1 MYNLTRYYNGNS
13 VIHNINPLCKLICIL
28 MFTFL
33 VLMTNNILFLL
44 ILTILVVIY
53 IVLSEVPIKL
63 YIDNFKYILPFILF
77 ILIINILTSNVHS
90 SIISI
95 MKLVLFILY
104 SSVNIFTT
112 KSNDLT
118 YGLEKLLS
126 PLQIIGIN
134 TSSLA
139 LTISL
144 AVRFIP
150 TIFKHGHKV
159 YKSQMSRGLSFEG
172 SLKEKIDKLM
182 SLIIPIFNISLK
194 KSDDI
199 SNVLDMRLYDSNRKR
214 SKYKLVGFKNIDQ
227 NILLIHIFVLILFLV
242 VEVIL

>member
-1 MYNLTRYYNGNS
+1 MYSLTKYYNGNS
-13 VIHNINPLCKLICIL
+13 LIHNINPVCKLICIL
-28 MFTFL
+28 IFTFL
-33 VLMTNNILFLL
+33 VLISNNILFLS
-44 ILTILVVIY
+44 ILTILVFIY

-63 YIDNFKYILPFILF
+63 YINNFKYIIPFIIF
-77 ILIINILTSNVHS
+77 ILIINLLTSTIYS

-95 MKLVLFILY
+95 MKLLLFILY
-104 SSVNIFTT
+104 SSVNMYTT

-126 PLQIIGIN
+126 PLKIFGIN
-134 TSSLA
+134 TSSLS

-144 AVRFIP
+144 AIRFIP

-159 YKSQMSRGLSFEG
+159 YKSQMSRGLRFDG
-172 SLKEKIDKLM
+172 TLKEKVDKLM
-182 SLIIPIFNISLK
+182 SLIIPVFNISLK

-199 SNVLDMRLYDSNRKR
+199 SNVLDMRLYNSNKR
-214 SKYKLVGFKNIDQ
+214 RTKYKLIGFKNIDQ
-227 NILLIHIFVLILFLV
+227 TILLIHVSVLILFLV